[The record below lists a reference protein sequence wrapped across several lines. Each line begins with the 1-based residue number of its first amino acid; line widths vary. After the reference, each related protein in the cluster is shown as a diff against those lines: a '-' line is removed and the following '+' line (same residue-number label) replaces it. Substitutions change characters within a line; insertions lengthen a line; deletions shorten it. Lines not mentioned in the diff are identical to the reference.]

1 MKKGLLILDA
11 TGVFVPLLNQFLSF
25 FFDDY
30 RVIIDGNGL
39 FSESM

>member
-25 FFDDY
+25 FDDY